1 MNMVSFRFLFL
12 YPAICFLSVAGVYAQ
27 APVKLVWDNVPVG
40 KNRFS
45 VVAFKDYVSLSPEF
59 LAETVSPEAHMELSF
74 PLIQARWVRIRS
86 PFGDKNLLAEP
97 GKTYYYRVQASD
109 GETITG
115 RLNTGLAGDDP
126 NILCDSVDAVIGRYL
141 DVYGARLYQG
151 TLGKQ
156 TVAFCDSVEL
166 SFTGVNR
173 GLFAEYLHA
182 NLDELRMLSRGWWQT
197 AYFKQRL
204 TGQPFRPDNP
214 DYMRGFNNFYKGVLE
229 QTLLKKKLEHGRG
242 LINNFRGSD
251 TLLNLLAGEPFYP
264 RNETGEGAVLVGL
277 AELMRN
283 KEYSHDGILF
293 LFHELA
299 DSSRYASVRSV
310 ARNLYNK
317 YHVPVPGDPAPGI
330 RVEDKAGNVSEIP
343 AAHNKPVYLCFL
355 DVRSQLTRS
364 ELGAMV
370 EMKKKL
376 KDKVALVP
384 VVVNAERSEL
394 GRLQTDLRLTFDLY
408 RNVSFSEL
416 VPFGLKNECSCM
428 VLSPDGKYIQTNAE
442 TPGTPMVSE
451 HLLELAKTVR

>member
-1 MNMVSFRFLFL
+1 M
-12 YPAICFLSVAGVYAQ
+12 CAQ
-27 APVKLVWDNVPVG
+27 APVKVVWDHVPLG

-59 LAETVSPEAHMELSF
+59 LAESTSAEAHVELSF
-74 PLIQARWVRIRS
+74 PLAQTRWVRIRS

-97 GKTYYYRVQASD
+97 GKTYYYRVYTSD
-109 GETITG
+109 GESGTE

-141 DVYGARLYQG
+141 ELYGAQLYRG

-156 TVAFCDSVEL
+156 TAAFCDSVEL

-173 GLFAEYLHA
+173 GLFGDYLDA
-182 NLDELRMLSRGWWQT
+182 NLDELRLLSRAWWQT

-204 TGQPFRPDNP
+204 AGQTFRADNP
-214 DYMRGFNNFYKGVLE
+214 DFVRGFNGFYKGMLE
-229 QTLLKKKLEHGRG
+229 QTLLKKKLEHGRE

-251 TLLNLLAGEPFYP
+251 TLLSLLATESFYP
-264 RNETGEGAVLVGL
+264 RNEIGEGAVLVGL
-277 AELMRN
+277 TELMKN
-283 KEYSHDGILF
+283 KDYSRDGILF

-310 ARNLYNK
+310 AHNLYTK
-317 YHVPVPGDPAPGI
+317 YHVPVAGDQAPGL
-330 RVEDKAGNVSEIP
+330 RVEDKAGNVTEIP
-343 AAHNKPVYLCFL
+343 SEHNKPVYLCFL
-355 DVRSQLTRS
+355 DVRSQLSKS
-364 ELGAMV
+364 ELGAMT

-394 GRLQTDLRLTFDLY
+394 GRLQADLRLTFEVY

-428 VLSPDGKYIQTNAE
+428 LLSPDGKYVQPAAE
-442 TPGTPMVSE
+442 LPSAPMVSE